1 MVKWLLLLMLPA
13 AMAGTAMAQA
23 QERAGDGEPSVRHR
37 SAVQHRRHRAHQT
50 HPRRIN
56 ARKAAQR
63 QGWKA
68 VSSLVNFPSF
78 FPSLGIIY
86 VKPDT
91 LPLGPFLAFD
101 REDRRVATIYMVPLA
116 DMNAHKKLEA
126 GGFAGSGDHTTFYF
140 NAGHPGVDVPHY
152 HIVIWHVPKSAE
164 ARLSH

>member
-1 MVKWLLLLMLPA
+1 MV
-13 AMAGTAMAQA
+13 
-23 QERAGDGEPSVRHR
+23 D
-37 SAVQHRRHRAHQT
+37 
-50 HPRRIN
+50 
-56 ARKAAQR
+56 
-63 QGWKA
+63 
-68 VSSLVNFPSF
+68 FPSF

-126 GGFAGSGDHTTFYF
+126 SGFAGKGDHTTFYF

-164 ARLSH
+164 VRVAH

>member
-1 MVKWLLLLMLPA
+1 M
-13 AMAGTAMAQA
+13 
-23 QERAGDGEPSVRHR
+23 
-37 SAVQHRRHRAHQT
+37 
-50 HPRRIN
+50 
-56 ARKAAQR
+56 
-63 QGWKA
+63 
-68 VSSLVNFPSF
+68 VNFPSF

-126 GGFAGSGDHTTFYF
+126 SGFAGKGDHTTFYF

-152 HIVIWHVPKSAE
+152 HVVIWHVPKSAE
-164 ARLSH
+164 VRVAH